1 MKTRILV
8 ICFIGLC
15 TATFC
20 NAQLVDGII
29 GVKRTKVQQLLRPY
43 HILDYQQ
50 ERVVYSFDKGVRQ
63 TIIYENDTCFTFF
76 WAVDK
81 NHLPTFLGQLQKSG
95 YSMRGDTSF
104 VKGDILVEKRMLD
117 SGKAILF
124 YAVQDYAKAII
135 ANNRNSGNES
145 YSGKKVS
152 GPVLLELPRM
162 QQAILAEKMDT
173 VPKTKNPIRNWVGAE
188 EKAVSILGW
197 IKE

>member
-1 MKTRILV
+1 
-8 ICFIGLC
+8 
-15 TATFC
+15 
-20 NAQLVDGII
+20 
-29 GVKRTKVQQLLRPY
+29 
-43 HILDYQQ
+43 
-50 ERVVYSFDKGVRQ
+50 
-63 TIIYENDTCFTFF
+63 
-76 WAVDK
+76 
-81 NHLPTFLGQLQKSG
+81 
-95 YSMRGDTSF
+95 MRGDTSF
-104 VKGDILVEKRMLD
+104 VKGDILIEKRMLD

-188 EKAVSILGW
+188 EKAVNILGW